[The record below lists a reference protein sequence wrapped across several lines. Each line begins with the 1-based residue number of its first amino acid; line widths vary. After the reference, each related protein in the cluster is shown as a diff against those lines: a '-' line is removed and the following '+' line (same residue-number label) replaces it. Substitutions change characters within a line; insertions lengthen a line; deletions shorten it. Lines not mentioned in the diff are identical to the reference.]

1 SSPSSE
7 HRRSLLLPRLLSL
20 LHPRFSSLLFPAQ
33 TNIRKR
39 DKQGE
44 GKVSAGQV
52 NHNNDPLLTK
62 TEWISQSIPGFN
74 EIRESAPTWV
84 AAAWYLSLISSGSSL
99 PVSCPPDVEE
109 APFRTGRMPPA
120 GNNGRP
126 DARSPAPLSWSAD
139 SLK

>member
-1 SSPSSE
+1 MQVWHGALSSFPAAVAPASAF
-7 HRRSLLLPRLLSL
+7 LLTLPRADK
-20 LHPRFSSLLFPAQ
+20 HPKTR
-33 TNIRKR
+33 
-39 DKQGE
+39 QGE